1 MGKTFSDYT
10 PDERRALGMRGGNRR
25 WEIDEK
31 RKTLRTLAEEYGRS
45 KIWIVKCDDGFF
57 KYLLKTTFCMIL
69 TFTIV
74 ALVVVI
80 SKLLADAG
88 EIIYLRYL

>member
-1 MGKTFSDYT
+1 MSVLSIILLIIFAAGINNLFFT
-10 PDERRALGMRGGNRR
+10 
-25 WEIDEK
+25 
-31 RKTLRTLAEEYGRS
+31 
-45 KIWIVKCDDGFF
+45 WIVKCDDGFF
-57 KYLLKTTFCMIL
+57 KYLLKTTFCLIL

-74 ALVVVI
+74 ALVVVV

>member
-1 MGKTFSDYT
+1 MFSIILLIIFAAGLNNLFFT
-10 PDERRALGMRGGNRR
+10 
-25 WEIDEK
+25 
-31 RKTLRTLAEEYGRS
+31 
-45 KIWIVKCDDGFF
+45 WIVKCDDGFF

>member
-1 MGKTFSDYT
+1 MFSIILLIIFAAGLNNLFFT
-10 PDERRALGMRGGNRR
+10 
-25 WEIDEK
+25 
-31 RKTLRTLAEEYGRS
+31 
-45 KIWIVKCDDGFF
+45 WIVKCNDGFF
-57 KYLLKTTFCMIL
+57 KYLLKTTFCLIL

-74 ALVVVI
+74 ALVAGI

>member
-1 MGKTFSDYT
+1 MFSIIILIIFAT
-10 PDERRALGMRGGNRR
+10 GLNNLFFTG
-25 WEIDEK
+25 
-31 RKTLRTLAEEYGRS
+31 
-45 KIWIVKCDDGFF
+45 IVKCDDGFF
-57 KYLLKTTFCMIL
+57 KYLLKTTFCLIL

-74 ALVVVI
+74 ALVVGV

>member
-1 MGKTFSDYT
+1 MFSIILLIIFAAGLNNLFFT
-10 PDERRALGMRGGNRR
+10 
-25 WEIDEK
+25 
-31 RKTLRTLAEEYGRS
+31 
-45 KIWIVKCDDGFF
+45 WIVKCDDGFF
-57 KYLLKTTFCMIL
+57 KYLLKTTFCLIL

-74 ALVVVI
+74 ALVVGV

>member
-1 MGKTFSDYT
+1 MFSISIILLIIFAAGLNNLFFT
-10 PDERRALGMRGGNRR
+10 
-25 WEIDEK
+25 
-31 RKTLRTLAEEYGRS
+31 
-45 KIWIVKCDDGFF
+45 WIVKCDDGFF
-57 KYLLKTTFCMIL
+57 KYLLKTTFCLIL

-74 ALVVVI
+74 ALVVGI

>member
-1 MGKTFSDYT
+1 MFSIILLIIFAAGLNNLFFT
-10 PDERRALGMRGGNRR
+10 
-25 WEIDEK
+25 
-31 RKTLRTLAEEYGRS
+31 
-45 KIWIVKCDDGFF
+45 WIVKCDDGFF
-57 KYLLKTTFCMIL
+57 IYLLKTTFCLIL

-74 ALVVVI
+74 ALVAGI

>member
-1 MGKTFSDYT
+1 MFSIILLIIFAAGLNNFFFT
-10 PDERRALGMRGGNRR
+10 G
-25 WEIDEK
+25 
-31 RKTLRTLAEEYGRS
+31 
-45 KIWIVKCDDGFF
+45 IVKCDDGFF
-57 KYLLKTTFCMIL
+57 KYLLKTTFCLIL

-74 ALVVVI
+74 AL

>member
-1 MGKTFSDYT
+1 MFSIILLIIFAAGLNNLFFT
-10 PDERRALGMRGGNRR
+10 
-25 WEIDEK
+25 
-31 RKTLRTLAEEYGRS
+31 
-45 KIWIVKCDDGFF
+45 WIVKCDDGFL
-57 KYLLKTTFCMIL
+57 KYLLKTTFCLIL

-74 ALVVVI
+74 ALVVGV

>member
-1 MGKTFSDYT
+1 MFSIIILIIFAT
-10 PDERRALGMRGGNRR
+10 GLNNLFFTG
-25 WEIDEK
+25 
-31 RKTLRTLAEEYGRS
+31 
-45 KIWIVKCDDGFF
+45 IVKCDDGFF
-57 KYLLKTTFCMIL
+57 EYLLKTTFCLIL

-74 ALVVVI
+74 ALVVGV

>member
-1 MGKTFSDYT
+1 MFSIILLIIFAVGLNNLFFT
-10 PDERRALGMRGGNRR
+10 G
-25 WEIDEK
+25 
-31 RKTLRTLAEEYGRS
+31 
-45 KIWIVKCDDGFF
+45 IVKCDDGFF
-57 KYLLKTTFCMIL
+57 KYLLKTTFCLIL

-74 ALVVVI
+74 ALVVGV

>member
-1 MGKTFSDYT
+1 MFSIILLIIF
-10 PDERRALGMRGGNRR
+10 AAGMNNLFF
-25 WEIDEK
+25 
-31 RKTLRTLAEEYGRS
+31 T
-45 KIWIVKCDDGFF
+45 WIVKCDDGFF
-57 KYLLKTTFCMIL
+57 KYLLKTTFCLIL

-74 ALVVVI
+74 ALVAGI

>member
-1 MGKTFSDYT
+1 MFSIILLIIFAAGLNNLFFT
-10 PDERRALGMRGGNRR
+10 G
-25 WEIDEK
+25 
-31 RKTLRTLAEEYGRS
+31 
-45 KIWIVKCDDGFF
+45 IVKCDDGFF
-57 KYLLKTTFCMIL
+57 KYLLKTTFCLIL

-74 ALVVVI
+74 ALVAGI

>member
-1 MGKTFSDYT
+1 MFSIILLIIFAAGLNNFFFT
-10 PDERRALGMRGGNRR
+10 G
-25 WEIDEK
+25 
-31 RKTLRTLAEEYGRS
+31 
-45 KIWIVKCDDGFF
+45 IVKCDDGFF
-57 KYLLKTTFCMIL
+57 KYLLKTTFCLIL

-74 ALVVVI
+74 VLVAGV

>member
-1 MGKTFSDYT
+1 MFSISIILLIIFAAGLNNLFFT
-10 PDERRALGMRGGNRR
+10 
-25 WEIDEK
+25 
-31 RKTLRTLAEEYGRS
+31 
-45 KIWIVKCDDGFF
+45 WIVKCDDGVF
-57 KYLLKTTFCMIL
+57 KYLLKTTFCLIL

-74 ALVVVI
+74 ALVAGI

>member
-1 MGKTFSDYT
+1 MFSISIILLIIFAAGLNNLFFT
-10 PDERRALGMRGGNRR
+10 
-25 WEIDEK
+25 
-31 RKTLRTLAEEYGRS
+31 
-45 KIWIVKCDDGFF
+45 WIVKCDDGFF
-57 KYLLKTTFCMIL
+57 KYLLKTTFCLIL

-74 ALVVVI
+74 ALVVGV